1 MINILFIMLDLI
13 SGLITNTYFNL
24 CFIIIISVHRK
35 YKRFNYSIFVFFLGL
50 IYDLTISGLPF
61 MYSFLYLVIYFLAH
75 GIRNLNIYTIYI
87 ISIVTFM
94 FLNYL
99 MLIPF
104 SNVNFNILFLIKT
117 LLINLFIFHIVYNFY
132 KCIYI
137 NRW

>member
-132 KCIYI
+132 MCIYI
-137 NRW
+137 NR

>member
-137 NRW
+137 NR

>member
-1 MINILFIMLDLI
+1 MLDLI

-137 NRW
+137 NR